1 VDVSYGERMELP
13 PEDDIRWIVS
23 RYAHLRAEHGEA
35 VGVPDLIEPTGDFF
49 PDAFAPSAEGVSVLL
64 KRLLSYAP
72 LGGEIPIE
80 LAFAEGEGGGGSC
93 GTGGCGTGGG
103 ESEKAGTVAEALPHS
118 QGEGYR
124 LVLPVRDVG
133 DPVLLATSLARCVG
147 GMVLGEAGEDVSERE
162 RLTTAEIAATAL
174 CGFGLLQLCGACVY
188 TKSCGGLRAHQGT
201 RLDVASS
208 ALALALFVRVHD
220 VKPGNARKHLETTQR
235 EALDEALRWVD
246 SNAKIVGALRAHPE
260 SLADGVFAIEETKGI
275 FGRLFGAKPAASAE
289 EIVAPVVVKKRV
301 RTEAEERALA
311 ENKRLVE
318 EALRGG

>member
-1 VDVSYGERMELP
+1 MELP
-13 PEDDIRWIVS
+13 HEDDLRWIVS

-35 VGVPDLIEPTGDFF
+35 VGVPDLIEPTGEYF
-49 PDAFAPSAEGVSVLL
+49 PDTFAPSAEGVSVLL
-64 KRLLSYAP
+64 KRMLTYAP
-72 LGGEIPIE
+72 VGGQIPIE
-80 LAFAEGEGGGGSC
+80 LAFAEAEGGGGGGGC

-103 ESEKAGTVAEALPHS
+103 GGEKGAPVAEALPHA

-124 LVLPVRDVG
+124 LIMPVRDVG

-147 GMVLGEAGEDVSERE
+147 GMVLGEAGEEVAEAE
-162 RLTTAEIAATAL
+162 RLATAELAATAL

-208 ALALALFVRVHD
+208 AVALALFLRVHD
-220 VKPGNARKHLETTQR
+220 VKPGSARRHLETTQR
-235 EALDEALRWVD
+235 EAFDEALRWVD
-246 SNAKIVGALRAHPE
+246 SNLKIVNALRTHPE

-275 FGRLFGAKPAASAE
+275 LARMFGGKPAAGPE
-289 EIVAPVVVKKRV
+289 EIAGAVVVKRRV
-301 RTEAEERALA
+301 RSEEEERRLA